1 MNGRNFGRD
10 DRDPQRDM
18 QRERDEHLV
27 EINQLTKNVKE
38 SVLAINS
45 SLDNQKDLISN
56 ISTGVAKTQKK
67 MNFVTERLGTLLNT
81 KGMLSRR

>member
-1 MNGRNFGRD
+1 MSGRNFGRD
-10 DRDPQRDM
+10 GGDPQRDM

-27 EINQLTKNVKE
+27 EINQLTRNVKE
-38 SVLAINS
+38 SVVAINS
-45 SLDNQKDLISN
+45 TLDGQKDLIGK

-81 KGMLSRR
+81 KGRFSR